1 MGAAAVLACH
11 ASVTIGRHLGNSPI
25 NVNWIHDMSAVFME
39 FKDISESTPNEVWQV
54 ERIAGHH
61 YAAAADFALEHL
73 KGSGKCLIAGS
84 PLFELYELDTRYEIT
99 YVDFREPPLNG
110 FRFVRADACAI
121 PLEDESFDA
130 LSSTCL
136 LCHIGLGRYG
146 DPERLAGDQVA
157 LKEFWRVLKSG
168 AVAAVTLGPVAE
180 INQSQQVG
188 SAHRVYTFDDAR
200 RIVEHAGFTMEASA
214 VWDTRGERWRR
225 RDERIN
231 IDPALFPDYLS
242 MALRKD

>member
-1 MGAAAVLACH
+1 M
-11 ASVTIGRHLGNSPI
+11 T
-25 NVNWIHDMSAVFME
+25 AVFME
-39 FKDISESTPNEVWQV
+39 FKAISEVTPNEVWQV
-54 ERIAGHH
+54 ERVAGHN

-73 KGSGKCLIAGS
+73 SGSGKCLIAGS
-84 PLFELYELDTRYEIT
+84 PLFELYELAPRYEIT
-99 YVDFREPPLNG
+99 YVDFREPPVNG
-110 FRFVRADACAI
+110 TRFVRADACAI

-146 DPERLAGDQVA
+146 DPEHLAGDQTA
-157 LKEFWRVLKSG
+157 LKEFWRVMKPG

-180 INQSQQVG
+180 ISESWQVG
-188 SAHRVYTFDDAR
+188 TAHRVYTLDHAK
-200 RIVEHAGFTMEASA
+200 RIVQHAGFKIEASA

-225 RDERIN
+225 AGERIN

>member
-1 MGAAAVLACH
+1 
-11 ASVTIGRHLGNSPI
+11 
-25 NVNWIHDMSAVFME
+25 ME
-39 FKDISESTPNEVWQV
+39 FKDISQWTPDEPWSL
-54 ERIAGHH
+54 ERSPGHH
-61 YAAAADFALEHL
+61 YSAAAEFALEHL
-73 KGSGKCLIAGS
+73 TGSGKCLVAGS
-84 PLFELYELDTRYEIT
+84 PLFEAYELASRYEIT
-99 YVDFREPPLNG
+99 YVDFREPPVNG
-110 FRFVRADACAI
+110 FRFLQADACAMPI
-121 PLEDESFDA
+121 EDASFDA
-130 LSSTCL
+130 LSSTCV

-157 LKEFWRVLKSG
+157 LKEFYRVLKPG

-188 SAHRVYTFDDAR
+188 SAHRVYTLEHAR
-200 RIVEHAGFTMEASA
+200 RIVEHTGFKIEASA

-225 RDERIN
+225 PDERIN

>member
-1 MGAAAVLACH
+1 MNGA
-11 ASVTIGRHLGNSPI
+11 
-25 NVNWIHDMSAVFME
+25 FME
-39 FKDISESTPNEVWQV
+39 FRGVTQSTPDEVWQL
-54 ERIAGHH
+54 ERLAGHH

-73 KGSGKCLIAGS
+73 NGSGSCLVAGS
-84 PLFELYELDTRYEIT
+84 PLFEAYELASRYEIT
-99 YVDFREPPLNG
+99 YVDFREPPVNG
-110 FRFVRADACAI
+110 FRFVQADACAM
-121 PLEDESFDA
+121 PLEDASFDA

-157 LKEFWRVLKSG
+157 LKEFWRVLKPG
-168 AVAAVTLGPVAE
+168 ALAAVTLGPVAD

-188 SAHRVYTFDDAR
+188 SAHRVYTFEHAQ
-200 RIVEHAGFTMEASA
+200 RIVEHAGFTILDTA

-225 RDERIN
+225 PTERIN